1 MRHKRVIKI
10 FATGVIGALLLSVA
24 AMTWANDNTE
34 VEPLALHK
42 IMQDQGMHMQHI
54 TDGISRQNW
63 QLVAK
68 SAALIADHPHPPLV
82 EKMRILR
89 FVGGDA
95 GKYKNYDHK
104 TYQAGQKL
112 RQAAEHQD
120 GPLIVSTFATLQ
132 QSCLACH
139 QDFRKPFQEHFYENR

>member
-1 MRHKRVIKI
+1 MRPKRTIKI
-10 FATGVIGALLLSVA
+10 FAAGVIHALLLWPG
-24 AMTWANDNTE
+24 AMTWANNDTQA
-34 VEPLALHK
+34 EPLALQK
-42 IMQDQGMHMQHI
+42 IMQDQGRYMQHI
-54 TDGISRQNW
+54 TDNISRENW

-68 SAALIADHPHPPLV
+68 NALLIADHPQPPLT

-95 GKYKNYDHK
+95 GKYKNYDNK

-120 GPLIVSTFATLQ
+120 GPLVVSAFAMLQ

-139 QDFRKPFQEHFYENR
+139 QDFRKPFQEHFYEKR